1 MKFFCFKEFTAVE
14 KIFNKG
20 SKAAAV
26 AAAAA
31 AAASVAA
38 AAENAIISRLIS

>member
-20 SKAAAV
+20 SKAAATV
-26 AAAAA
+26 AAAVAA
-31 AAASVAA
+31 VAAA